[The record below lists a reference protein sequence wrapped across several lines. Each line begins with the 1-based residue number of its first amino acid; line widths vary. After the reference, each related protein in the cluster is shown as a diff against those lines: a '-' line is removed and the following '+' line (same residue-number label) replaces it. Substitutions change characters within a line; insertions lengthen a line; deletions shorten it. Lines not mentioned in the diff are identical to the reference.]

1 MVPHLI
7 VDAGN
12 LLFKRRATQSK
23 TTAEIITAETI
34 QQAYNTMGY
43 DAVAVS
49 KSDINAGAIFF
60 ENSKKN
66 NFPWVSA
73 NIFDISGE
81 LLFRPFV
88 IKKIGEIRV
97 GIIGLTEPGRYKN
110 DTITISGWEEPLRMQ
125 LWDLMSR
132 TDMIVL
138 LSNLTSSQNSIIAE
152 AFPEL
157 DLIITAN
164 KRRGN
169 SSPSI
174 SGNALIIQAKERGK
188 YLGKLSM
195 EFHSKG
201 KWSKG
206 IQPTELKSQSEI
218 TNRFKADIIAIRP
231 KSPQSQ
237 EINLM
242 IKELKKKINKLKR
255 Q

>member
-1 MVPHLI
+1 
-7 VDAGN
+7 
-12 LLFKRRATQSK
+12 
-23 TTAEIITAETI
+23 
-34 QQAYNTMGY
+34 MGY

-49 KSDINAGAIFF
+49 KSDIDAGTIFF
-60 ENSKKN
+60 ESLKKI
-66 NFPWVSA
+66 NFPWISA

-81 LLFRPFV
+81 LLFKPFV
-88 IKKIGEIRV
+88 IKKIDEIRV
-97 GIIGLTEPGRYKN
+97 GVIGLTGPGRYKN
-110 DTITISGWEEPLRMQ
+110 DTIMISDWEGPLRTQ
-125 LWDLMSR
+125 LRDLMSR
-132 TDMIVL
+132 TDMIIL
-138 LSNLTSSQNSIIAE
+138 LSNLPSSQNSIIAE

-164 KRRGN
+164 KRRGK
-169 SSPSI
+169 SPPSI
-174 SGNALIIQAKERGK
+174 SGNTLIIQTKERGK

-206 IQPTELKSQSEI
+206 FQSTDLKNKSEI
-218 TNRFKADIIAIRP
+218 TNRYETDFIAIQP